1 MGEIGGEVHTVML
14 VEDDHEMG
22 RLVRFLLELEG
33 YRVVS
38 TDVYEDVLPLLQ
50 ETLPDVIFMD
60 VCIHGKETIDLI
72 QRVRVL
78 DSRAADTVLVMT
90 SARDC
95 YLECLQA
102 GADRF
107 IPKPFLP
114 DQVIEEVG
122 CLCEPWFAE

>member
-1 MGEIGGEVHTVML
+1 ML
-14 VEDDHEMG
+14 VEGNREMG
-22 RLVRFLLELEG
+22 RLMRFLLELEG

-38 TDVYEDVLPLLQ
+38 TDAYDNVLPLLQ
-50 ETLPDVIFMD
+50 ETLPDVMLMD
-60 VCIHGKETIDLI
+60 AHVHGRETIDLI

-78 DSRAADTVLVMT
+78 DGRAADTVLVIT

-95 YLECLQA
+95 YLDCLQA

-114 DQVIEEVG
+114 DQIVEEVG
-122 CLCEPWFAE
+122 CLCGQWSAE

>member
-1 MGEIGGEVHTVML
+1 ML
-14 VEDDHEMG
+14 VEDDREMR
-22 RLVRFLLELEG
+22 RLMRFLLELAG

-50 ETLPDVIFMD
+50 ETLPDVVLMD
-60 VCIHGKETIDLI
+60 VYVHGKETIGLI

-78 DSRAADTVLVMT
+78 DSRAADTVLAMT

-107 IPKPFLP
+107 IPKTFLP
-114 DQVIEEVG
+114 DQIVEEVG
-122 CLCEPWFAE
+122 CLCGQWSAE

>member
-1 MGEIGGEVHTVML
+1 MHTVML
-14 VEDDHEMG
+14 VEDDREVG
-22 RLVRFLLELEG
+22 RLVKFLLELEG
-33 YRVVS
+33 YCVVS

-50 ETLPDVIFMD
+50 ETQPDLMLMD
-60 VCIHGKETIDLI
+60 VHVRGKETIDLI
-72 QRVRVL
+72 SRVRVL

-114 DQVIEEVG
+114 DQIVEEVG
-122 CLCEPWFAE
+122 CLCEPWSAK

>member
-1 MGEIGGEVHTVML
+1 MHTVML
-14 VEDDHEMG
+14 VEDDREMG
-22 RLVRFLLELEG
+22 RLMRFLLELEG

-60 VCIHGKETIDLI
+60 VHVHGKETIDLI

-78 DSRAADTVLVMT
+78 DGQAADTVLVMT

-95 YLECLQA
+95 YLECLRA

-114 DQVIEEVG
+114 DQIIEEIG
-122 CLCEPWFAE
+122 GLCGQWSAE

>member
-1 MGEIGGEVHTVML
+1 MQTVML
-14 VEDDHEMG
+14 VEDDREMG
-22 RLVRFLLELEG
+22 RLMRFLLELEG

-60 VCIHGKETIDLI
+60 VYVHGKETIDLI

-78 DSRAADTVLVMT
+78 DGRVADTVLIMT
-90 SARDC
+90 SAQDC
-95 YLECLQA
+95 YLECLRA

-114 DQVIEEVG
+114 DQIVEEIG
-122 CLCEPWFAE
+122 CLCGQWSAE

>member
-1 MGEIGGEVHTVML
+1 VHTVML
-14 VEDDHEMG
+14 VEDDREVG
-22 RLVRFLLELEG
+22 RLVKFLLELEG

-50 ETLPDVIFMD
+50 ETQPDLMLMD
-60 VCIHGKETIDLI
+60 VHVRGKETIDLI
-72 QRVRVL
+72 SRVRVL

-114 DQVIEEVG
+114 DQIVEEVG
-122 CLCEPWFAE
+122 CLCEPWSAK

>member
-1 MGEIGGEVHTVML
+1 MHTVML
-14 VEDDHEMG
+14 VEDNREMG

-38 TDVYEDVLPLLQ
+38 TDVYEDVLPLFQ
-50 ETLPDVIFMD
+50 ETHPDVILMD
-60 VCIHGKETIDLI
+60 VYVHGKETIDLI
-72 QRVRVL
+72 PRVRVL
-78 DSRAADTVLVMT
+78 NGRAAAAVLIMT

-95 YLECLQA
+95 YLECLRA

-114 DQVIEEVG
+114 DQIVEEVE
-122 CLCEPWFAE
+122 CLCGQWATD

>member
-1 MGEIGGEVHTVML
+1 MHTVML
-14 VEDDHEMG
+14 VEDDREVG
-22 RLVRFLLELEG
+22 RLVKFLLELEG

-50 ETLPDVIFMD
+50 ETQPDLMLMD
-60 VCIHGKETIDLI
+60 VHVRGKETIDLI
-72 QRVRVL
+72 SRVRVL

-114 DQVIEEVG
+114 DQIVEEVG
-122 CLCEPWFAE
+122 CLCEPWSAK